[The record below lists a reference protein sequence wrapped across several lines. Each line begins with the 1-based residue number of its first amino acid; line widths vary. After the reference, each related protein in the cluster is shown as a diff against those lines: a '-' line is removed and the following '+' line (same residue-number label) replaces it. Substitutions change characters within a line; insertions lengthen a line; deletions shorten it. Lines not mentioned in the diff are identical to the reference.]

1 MPSGL
6 VILAAYNKEDQF
18 LIGNPQISLFRS
30 VYMHHSPFASEY
42 RQIDFNSRVSFGQSS
57 VTLDIPRD
65 GDLLRKMWL
74 RINVP
79 DVSGYNWT
87 NNLGHSLLKEVRLR
101 AGEIILDRQNGEWMN
116 AWGLL
121 SVPESKKFGYNEL
134 VGREDTYSL
143 DTDPSGIELSGAQEL
158 YVPLQFWFSRHDAC
172 AFPLISLQ
180 HQNLRLELDIRAIEE
195 LVIPAPASC
204 TERLPPYQLELKLI
218 GEYIYLDRE
227 EKNWFVNQPQVYL
240 IEQIQSDTANE
251 FCGSVALIR
260 KELPFN
266 GLLKE
271 IIFLTRY
278 RQRVRDNLLFF
289 YSSQNPT
296 LSDGGS
302 AYPATSTPGTTD
314 GEHGDIVLSARI
326 QYDSYDIVPELPA
339 KFFRVLQPY
348 DRHTSTPNDFIYSY
362 SWAIYPEKWQPS
374 GHLNMFRSTNA
385 TLIVKKTDISLPFP
399 TELNV
404 YALVYNILK
413 IDSGSCGL
421 EFQYA

>member
-18 LIGNPQISLFRS
+18 LIGNPQMSWFRS

-42 RQIDFNSRVSFGQSS
+42 RQIDFGSRVSFGQTS

-79 DVSGYNWT
+79 DVSGYRWA
-87 NNLGHSLLKEVRLR
+87 NNLGHTLLKEVRLR
-101 AGEIILDRQNGEWMN
+101 AGETILDRQSGEWMN

-121 SVPESKKFGYNEL
+121 TTPESKKYGYNEL
-134 VGREDTYSL
+134 VGREDYYTATS
-143 DTDPSGIELSGAQEL
+143 DPSGADLSGAQEL
-158 YVPLQFWFSRHDAC
+158 YIPLQFWFSRHDAC

-180 HQNLRLELDIRAIEE
+180 HQHLRLEIDLRTLEE
-195 LVIPAPASC
+195 LIIPAPPC
-204 TERLPPYQLELKLI
+204 TTRLPFYQLELKLI

-227 EKNWFVNQPQVYL
+227 EKVWFVNQPQVYL

-251 FCGSVALIR
+251 FCGGAPLIR

-271 IIFLTRY
+271 LIFLPRY
-278 RQRVRDNLLFF
+278 RERARQNNWFF
-289 YSSQNPT
+289 YSGQNPT
-296 LSDGGS
+296 SLDLKDASD
-302 AYPATSTPGTTD
+302 T
-314 GEHGDIVLSARI
+314 DIVLNARI

-348 DRHTSTPNDFIYSY
+348 DRHTTTPNDYIYCY
-362 SWAIYPEKWQPS
+362 SWALYPEKWQPS
-374 GHLNMFRSTNA
+374 GHLNMFRSTNS
-385 TLIVKKTDISLPFP
+385 TLIVRKTDTSLPYP
-399 TELNV
+399 TELSV
-404 YALVYNILK
+404 YGLVYNILK
-413 IDSGSCGL
+413 IQEGSCGL